1 MHKTICLRILKWLGI
16 FLIVLLLL
24 VFLVLLPIAAV
35 KVYDSVFQVRIQ
47 TDPEDAFTAAHYDGL
62 TVENVSF
69 SAKQGHTLAGYKYRM
84 EGTENPLGVL
94 VIAHGFGCG
103 GHCSYMPLI
112 AWFADHGYL
121 VFGYDATANDN
132 SEGDVVGGFPQGVM
146 DLDYAIRY
154 VKSDEDCAGLP
165 IYLMGH
171 SWGAYSVGNV
181 LNFHPDAAGAVMF
194 AGFDCTTQILRQQ
207 GEEYVGNLV
216 GLMLPY
222 AKVYEWLKFGKY
234 TAVSTTGGINASG
247 AHVMIVHSTDDGT
260 VHYDTGYGPLYEKNN
275 GNPRVHFVTYTDRGH
290 NYLYYSPEAMAY
302 RASLQPVYQQ
312 FLSDTDLPDNGETK
326 AAFRDSVDYRACHGL
341 DEELMN
347 RILTMF
353 AEAAQ
358 K

>member
-1 MHKTICLRILKWLGI
+1 MKQTILTGVLKGFGILLAA
-16 FLIVLLLL
+16 LLLL
-24 VFLVLLPIAAV
+24 VFLVALPLAAV
-35 KVYDSVFQVRIQ
+35 KVYDSVFRVQIR
-47 TDPEDAFTAAHYDGL
+47 TSPENALTAAHYDGL

-84 EGTENPLGVL
+84 EDVSDPLGVL
-94 VIAHGFGCG
+94 VVAHGFGGG
-103 GHCSYMPLI
+103 GHCGYMPLI

-132 SEGDVVGGFPQGVM
+132 SEGEAVGGFPQGVM

-154 VKSDEDCAGLP
+154 VKSDETYAGLP

-181 LNFHPDAAGAVMF
+181 LNFQPDVAGAVMF

-216 GLMLPY
+216 GLLLPY
-222 AKVYEWLKFGKY
+222 AKAYEWLKFGKY

-260 VHYDTGYGPLYEKNN
+260 VHYDTGYEPLYEKNS
-275 GNPRVHFVTYTDRGH
+275 GNPRVHFVSYTDRGH
-290 NYLYYSPEAMAY
+290 NYLYYDPAAMQY
-302 RASLQPVYQQ
+302 RAGLAPAFRQ
-312 FLSDTDLPDNGETK
+312 FLTDTGLPDSGETR
-326 AAFRDSVDYRACHGL
+326 AAFRDSIHYPACFAL
-341 DEELMN
+341 DEELMG
-347 RILTMF
+347 RILDMF
-353 AEAAQ
+353 AEAAR
-358 K
+358 